1 VKEGKLKILVNGKAV
16 SYTARPSSY
25 VAIDRVWKKGDV
37 VQIVLPM
44 HNTIE
49 HLPNV
54 PEYIAIMHGPIL
66 LGAKTGTEDLRGL
79 VADDSRWGHI
89 ASGKR
94 LPINEAP
101 IIIED
106 NLAALATKLKPVA
119 GKPLTFTA
127 SQIKLVNPINIV
139 FEPFYKI
146 HDARYMMYWMAL
158 SNKQYRSYLDSV
170 TLLET
175 RKMELQKRTIDFV
188 APGEQQPE
196 ADHAMQ
202 RQSSS
207 TGNNLDEFWRDA
219 RNGGFFSYKMATN
232 NETGLSLIVR
242 YWGAE
247 WGNRKFDI
255 YIDDQKLIT
264 EDNTGRWNQS
274 QFQDIEY
281 AIPDA
286 MVKGK
291 ESVRVK
297 FQALPGS
304 TAGAVYYIRLARKK
318 IE

>member
-1 VKEGKLKILVNGKAV
+1 
-16 SYTARPSSY
+16 
-25 VAIDRVWKKGDV
+25 
-37 VQIVLPM
+37 
-44 HNTIE
+44 
-49 HLPNV
+49 
-54 PEYIAIMHGPIL
+54 
-66 LGAKTGTEDLRGL
+66 
-79 VADDSRWGHI
+79 
-89 ASGKR
+89 
-94 LPINEAP
+94 
-101 IIIED
+101 
-106 NLAALATKLKPVA
+106 
-119 GKPLTFTA
+119 
-127 SQIKLVNPINIV
+127 
-139 FEPFYKI
+139 
-146 HDARYMMYWMAL
+146 
-158 SNKQYRSYLDSV
+158 
-170 TLLET
+170 
-175 RKMELQKRTIDFV
+175 MELQKRTIDFV

-202 RQSSS
+202 RQNSS

-219 RNGGFFSYKMATN
+219 RNGGFFSYKMSTN

-255 YIDDQKLIT
+255 YIDDEKLIT

-297 FQALPGS
+297 FQALPGN

-318 IE
+318 VE

>member
-1 VKEGKLKILVNGKAV
+1 
-16 SYTARPSSY
+16 
-25 VAIDRVWKKGDV
+25 
-37 VQIVLPM
+37 
-44 HNTIE
+44 
-49 HLPNV
+49 
-54 PEYIAIMHGPIL
+54 MHGPIL

-127 SQIKLVNPINIV
+127 SQIKLINPINVV
-139 FEPFYKI
+139 FEPFFKI

-158 SNKQYRSYLDSV
+158 SNRQYRSYLDSV

-219 RNGGFFSYKMATN
+219 RNGGFFSYKMSTN

-255 YIDDQKLIT
+255 YIDDEKLIT

-318 IE
+318 VE

>member
-1 VKEGKLKILVNGKAV
+1 
-16 SYTARPSSY
+16 
-25 VAIDRVWKKGDV
+25 
-37 VQIVLPM
+37 
-44 HNTIE
+44 
-49 HLPNV
+49 LPNV

-66 LGAKTGTEDLRGL
+66 LGAKTGTEDLKGL

-106 NLAALATKLKPVA
+106 NFASLATKLKPVA

-127 SQIKLVNPINIV
+127 SEVKMVNPVKAV
-139 FEPFYKI
+139 FEPFFKI

-170 TLLET
+170 SLLET
-175 RKMELQKRTIDFV
+175 RKLELQKRTIDFV

-202 RQSSS
+202 KQNSN
-207 TGNNLDEFWRDA
+207 TGNNLGEFWRDA
-219 RNGGFFSYKMATN
+219 HGKGFFSYKLSTN

-255 YIDDQKLIT
+255 YIDDQKLIS

-274 QFQDIEY
+274 KFQDIEY

-297 FQALPGS
+297 FQASPEN
-304 TAGAVYYIRLARKK
+304 TAGAVYYVRLARKK
-318 IE
+318 